1 MGEKCYVIWDT
12 RTVVGNCA
20 VFWGPDRSGYTCD
33 LSKAGLYLLEE
44 AQEIERRR
52 ITDVAIDR
60 DVVFAKARMHVP
72 VADLRSCP
80 SLSEEKS

>member
-12 RTVVGNCA
+12 RRIVGDCA

-33 LSKAGLYLLEE
+33 LSQAGLYLPGE

-52 ITDVAIDR
+52 STDVAIDR
-60 DVVFAKARMHVP
+60 EHAFAKARLHVM
-72 VADLRSCP
+72 VSDLRMCP
-80 SLSEEKS
+80 SIQEEG